1 MNLETSMQRLRTTSL
16 RAFLLA
22 TACAAAPLAGCSGN
36 EAVGRAEFVA
46 LGSAPLLFE
55 REFIVGS
62 YATRESEDSFWFSD
76 VPLEQLLAHSE
87 NTPVKDAVFLHAQ
100 LIWIP
105 KPGLTPLDPAAT
117 NLVVRALIVSDGEVG
132 LYGGAGFARIDG
144 EPGEERVEIEVEGGT
159 LTLLE
164 KTAGFNDLLSP
175 AGFSGTF
182 AAGFAPEDAA
192 KWRRALSQFATNA
205 FGKSMWVDASDS
217 GAFSAVLARR

>member
-1 MNLETSMQRLRTTSL
+1 MILETSMHFPSTKNLGTL
-16 RAFLLA
+16 LLA
-22 TACAAAPLAGCSGN
+22 TACGLAPLAGCSSS
-36 EAVGRAEFVA
+36 EAVGRAEIVA

-62 YATRESEDSFWFSD
+62 YATKESEDSFWFSD
-76 VPLEQLLAHSE
+76 VPLEQLLAHSDAA
-87 NTPVKDAVFLHAQ
+87 PLKDAVFLHAQ

-117 NLVVRALIVSDGEVG
+117 NLVLRVLIVSDGEVG
-132 LYGGAGFARIDG
+132 LYGGAGFARVEG
-144 EPGEERVEIEVEGGT
+144 LPGKEQVEIEVEGGT

-182 AAGFAPEDAA
+182 AAGFAPEDSA

-205 FGKSMWVDASDS
+205 FGKSMWVDARDA
-217 GAFSAVLARR
+217 GAFSAALARR